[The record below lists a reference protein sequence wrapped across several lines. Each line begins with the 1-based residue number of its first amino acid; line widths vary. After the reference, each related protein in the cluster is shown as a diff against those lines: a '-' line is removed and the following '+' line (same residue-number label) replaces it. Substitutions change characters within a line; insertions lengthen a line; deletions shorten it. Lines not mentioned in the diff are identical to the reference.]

1 MNHSTHVAPWG
12 LVLATFALCGGCGD
26 DFSPYN
32 EVDGFRLLAI
42 RATPPELRP
51 GQDVELTALVVGDDA
66 PRFTWRW
73 CAVTRGPGERH
84 DCAIQD
90 GEIES
95 ELPNAL
101 LSTSESATFAWP
113 RDPSVTDAFCDLAA
127 QREAPIG
134 APRLDCAS
142 DRPELFVRLE
152 VESAA
157 GERVIALHALP
168 LILDEAPCNT
178 NPELQDVHVEI
189 AGAMK
194 PIEGAR
200 IDGEVQLELL
210 VPESA
215 AQSYGTDAVDG
226 GDRELLRATWFVT
239 GGETDAMRT
248 VFIPGDATATFAE
261 LTRNT
266 WTLPAAPREVTLY
279 LVLRDDRGGV
289 SWLVRRAVVEGGA
302 S

>member
-1 MNHSTHVAPWG
+1 MNHSTHVATWG

-32 EVDGFRLLAI
+32 EVEGFRLLAI
-42 RATPPELRP
+42 QATPPELRP
-51 GQDVELTALVVGDDA
+51 GERVELTALVVGDDA

-84 DCAIQD
+84 TCAIQD

-101 LSTSESATFAWP
+101 LSTSTSATFAWP
-113 RDPSVTDAFCDLAA
+113 ADPSVTDAFCDVAA
-127 QREAPIG
+127 QREAPNG

-142 DRPELFVRLE
+142 DRPELYLRLE
-152 VESAA
+152 IESAA

-168 LILDEAPCNT
+168 LVLDDAPRNT
-178 NPELQDVHVEI
+178 NPHLDDVRVEV

-210 VPESA
+210 VPEA
-215 AQSYGTDAVDG
+215 AAETYGTNAD
-226 GDRELLRATWFVT
+226 DREILRATWFVT

-248 VFIPGDATATFAE
+248 VFIPGDAAATFAA
-261 LTRNT
+261 LTRNA
-266 WTLPAAPREVTLY
+266 WTLPTAPRDVTLY

>member
-51 GQDVELTALVVGDDA
+51 GEDVELTALVVGDDA

-84 DCAIQD
+84 TCAIQD

-101 LSTSESATFAWP
+101 LSTSTSATFAWP
-113 RDPSVTDAFCDLAA
+113 ADPRVTDALCDLAA
-127 QREAPIG
+127 QREAPNG

-142 DRPELFVRLE
+142 ERPELYVRLE

-168 LILDEAPCNT
+168 LVLDDVPRNT
-178 NPELQDVHVEI
+178 NPAPDDVHVEV

-200 IDGEVQLELL
+200 LEGEVQLELR
-210 VPESA
+210 VPEA
-215 AQSYGTDAVDG
+215 AAETYG
-226 GDRELLRATWFVT
+226 GDREILRATWFVT

-248 VFIPGDATATFAE
+248 AFIPGDAAATFAE
-261 LTRNT
+261 LTRNV
-266 WTLPAAPREVTLY
+266 WILPTAPREVTLY

-289 SWLVRRAVVEGGA
+289 SWLVRRAVVEVGA